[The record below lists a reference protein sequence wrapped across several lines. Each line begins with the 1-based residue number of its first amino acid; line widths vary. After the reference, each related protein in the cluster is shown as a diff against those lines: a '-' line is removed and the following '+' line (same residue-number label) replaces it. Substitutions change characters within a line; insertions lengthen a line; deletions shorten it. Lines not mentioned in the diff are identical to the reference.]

1 MQITNYLNDMSQQ
14 YREVTLLEIGSSFEK
29 RKMYGVKISSGGRNK
44 PSIVIDAGIYGREWI
59 APVTALFS
67 INELLKDHNSN
78 LYRNVDWYI
87 IPLLNPDGYEFSH
100 TKVSKSLNTLC
111 L

>member
-1 MQITNYLNDMSQQ
+1 MQINNFLDSVALRNKD
-14 YREVTLLEIGSSFEK
+14 VTLLDLGLSTEK

-44 PSIVIDAGIYGREWI
+44 PSIVIDAGIHGREWI
-59 APVTALFS
+59 APVTALFA
-67 INELLKDHNSN
+67 INELVQLNNKQ

-100 TKVSKSLNTLC
+100 TKVKRRG
-111 L
+111 